1 MRRDNKATQKQIR
14 GLDLTISAVKKKF
27 PFIKDWGFSDDSFNE
42 TFVVTLPIDLYI
54 DFIEVAEMLGLEPD
68 VYYLNMYY
76 KNPEDLYMGALSP
89 FFKSS
94 IGGLRID
101 PKISDISYETRENI
115 INHMNK
121 IYGYL
126 PDDFKITYISDEYNY
141 TGFVQLSID
150 DYKQYIK

>member
-1 MRRDNKATQKQIR
+1 MRRDNKATQKQVR
-14 GLDLTISAVKKKF
+14 GLDLTIKAVKKKF

-68 VYYLNMYY
+68 EYYLDMYY

-89 FFKSS
+89 FFKSGMGRH
-94 IGGLRID
+94 IKPD
-101 PKISDISYETRENI
+101 ISDISYETRTDI

-121 IYGYL
+121 IYEYL
-126 PDDFKITYISDEYNY
+126 PDDFKITYISDKYNY